1 MAFKIENCNQLSD
14 SDIVKMSIKNI
25 DYFACLYKRYS
36 DQLKRYIIRFSNSS
50 DDEADDILQEAFIKV
65 WINLNEFDNSLKL
78 SSWLYR
84 IIHNETVSYL
94 RGKQSYGKS
103 NTIVLDDQALF
114 ELQTALEWEVD
125 PEKISYMVSRV
136 MDKMPEKYRQF
147 LILKFFEKL
156 SYEEIS
162 DILKI
167 PEGTVATR
175 INRAKKLFK
184 NIAEKEHFTFNP

>member
-1 MAFKIENCNQLSD
+1 M
-14 SDIVKMSIKNI
+14 
-25 DYFACLYKRYS
+25 
-36 DQLKRYIIRFSNSS
+36 
-50 DDEADDILQEAFIKV
+50 
-65 WINLNEFDNSLKL
+65 
-78 SSWLYR
+78 
-84 IIHNETVSYL
+84 

-103 NTIVLDDQALF
+103 NTVGLDDQALF
-114 ELQTALEWEVD
+114 QLQAALEWEAD
-125 PEKISYMVSRV
+125 PEIISSMVNRV
-136 MDKMPEKYRQF
+136 MVRMPEKYRQF

-184 NIAEKEHFTFNP
+184 NIAEKEHFPFNP

>member
-14 SDIVKMSIKNI
+14 RDIVKMSIEDI
-25 DYFACLYKRYS
+25 DYFACLYDRYA
-36 DQLKRYIIRFSNSS
+36 DQLKRYIIRFSNSTE
-50 DDEADDILQEAFIKV
+50 DEADDILQEAFIKV
-65 WINLNEFDNSLKL
+65 WKNLNEFDNSLKL

-84 IIHNETVSYL
+84 IIHNETISYM

-114 ELQTALEWEVD
+114 QFQAALEWEVD
-125 PEKISYMVSRV
+125 PEKISYMISRV
-136 MDKMPEKYRQF
+136 MDRMPEKYRQF

-184 NIAEKEHFTFNP
+184 NIAEKEHFSFNP

>member
-14 SDIVKMSIKNI
+14 RDIVKMSIENI
-25 DYFACLYKRYS
+25 DYFACLYERYS
-36 DQLKRYIIRFSNSS
+36 DQLKRYIIRISNST
-50 DDEADDILQEAFIKV
+50 DDEADDILQEALIKV
-65 WINLNEFDNSLKL
+65 WKNLNEFDNSLKL

-84 IIHNETVSYL
+84 IIHNETISFM

-114 ELQTALEWEVD
+114 QLQAALEWEVD
-125 PEKISYMVSRV
+125 PEKISYMISKV
-136 MDKMPEKYRQF
+136 MDRMPEKYRQF

-184 NIAEKEHFTFNP
+184 NIAEKEHFSFNP